1 MNDKGLSLMKELLE
15 LLEKDYTQT
24 PERLS
29 ELLNVP
35 KEKITK
41 QIHEW
46 EEEKVIVKYH
56 TIINWE
62 KAGVD
67 VVSAIITV
75 RITPQREVGFDAIAE
90 RIYRFPEV
98 RNLYLMS
105 GSFDLLVMVEGQ
117 TMKEVAH
124 FVSTKLAT
132 IDGVI
137 STTSHFVLKKY
148 KEEGVIIEDREKDRR
163 LVVTP

>member
-1 MNDKGLSLMKELLE
+1 MKKLLE

-24 PERLS
+24 PETLS
-29 ELLNVP
+29 KLLGRP
-35 KEKITK
+35 AEEIAAQIRQLEQEKI
-41 QIHEW
+41 
-46 EEEKVIVKYH
+46 IVKYH
-56 TIINWE
+56 TIVNWE
-62 KAGVD
+62 KAGED
-67 VVSAIITV
+67 VVSSIITV

-98 RNLYLMS
+98 RNLFLLS
-105 GSFDLLVMVEGQ
+105 GAFDLLVMVEGK

-132 IDGVI
+132 IEGVI